1 MWSSFIILCSNCNTF
16 GIEPFFIGNKWLYLP
31 KGETDFFISLKKA
44 KMHFQKEVVQSFG
57 RLPSSNKK
65 VVIQRPREMVVKM
78 DDHSVLKN
86 GLKWQDQDKDYYQD
100 IHNRCTTSVL
110 ALLCIFS
117 VLDSKLALMYQPT
130 AAAGEFPVTVRPSE
144 IAIVAI
150 VLCVWATAVY
160 VFINQWGKSSAKIH
174 SVWKLNQAS
183 FFFCW
188 FSNIVMTHAHLWLML
203 AC

>member
-1 MWSSFIILCSNCNTF
+1 MWSSFIILCRNCNTF

-160 VFINQWGKSSAKIH
+160 VFINQWGKSLAKIH

-183 FFFCW
+183 FFFAD
-188 FSNIVMTHAHLWLML
+188 FQTLWWHMHISG
-203 AC
+203 